1 SNGPLRYEPQARACH
16 TTGVAAV
23 LPYPRCHLGATCPG
37 QLPWIGRTRVSTRH
51 SAVTGVSS
59 GTFSNRRIAPSR
71 RSASVPTGGAPVV
84 IGTHTRSLCPHAG
97 RPGTLTVR
105 AVFSYTRRSR
115 SPPNGRN
122 ETTVPTGAASSHSW
136 APSGSLSVSPAF
148 HGKVASSAAHS
159 A

>member
-1 SNGPLRYEPQARACH
+1 
-16 TTGVAAV
+16 
-23 LPYPRCHLGATCPG
+23 
-37 QLPWIGRTRVSTRH
+37 
-51 SAVTGVSS
+51 
-59 GTFSNRRIAPSR
+59 
-71 RSASVPTGGAPVV
+71 
-84 IGTHTRSLCPHAG
+84 CPHAG

-115 SPPNGRN
+115 SPPNVRY

-159 A
+159 ACTLAHSSPPLSAAVTTDRKSTRLNSSHVTT